1 MRAVVFRDSGA
12 WVVQGI
18 DFDIGAQAETQREA
32 ISRFHCAAKLE
43 QAECDG
49 RGEHMNEAIG
59 PAPQRFHDMWAKAN
73 SVTNSDGIIRE
84 YAI

>member
-18 DFDIGAQAETQREA
+18 DFDIGAQAETRREA
-32 ISRFHCAAKLE
+32 ISRFHATAKLE
-43 QAECDG
+43 QAECDR
-49 RGEHMNEAIG
+49 RGEHMSEAIG
-59 PAPQRFHDMWAKAN
+59 PAPQRFHDMWAKVNAIGQN
-73 SVTNSDGIIRE
+73 DSIRE